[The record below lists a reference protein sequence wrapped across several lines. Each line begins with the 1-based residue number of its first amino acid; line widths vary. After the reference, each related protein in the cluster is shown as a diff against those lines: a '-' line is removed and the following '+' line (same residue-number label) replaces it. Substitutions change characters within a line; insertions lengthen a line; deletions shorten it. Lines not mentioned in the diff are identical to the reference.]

1 MHAEPQQFVPFSQIY
16 NRQIRWALVVSVSVT
31 CRAGRDRIDRV
42 LLWAE
47 KLRAGLWAGLLSF
60 YCQLELE
67 VTITDVV
74 NLGQSPCDIGMD

>member
-1 MHAEPQQFVPFSQIY
+1 MHAELVPFSQIY
-16 NRQIRWALVVSVSVT
+16 NRQIRWALVVSVFVT

-47 KLRAGLWAGLLSF
+47 KLGAGLLSF

-74 NLGQSPCDIGMD
+74 NLWQRPSLSNCIM